1 MKEITIKA
9 YEFDD
14 LSDSAKETA
23 RNWWRSCPDDFWSEC
38 ALDEA
43 VAQGELLGIE
53 FEPKNQKWRNIS
65 TGKEGIDTSPC
76 IYWSGFSSQGDGLCF
91 EGSWSADR
99 VKADKVAEGWGDDP
113 ATTKIKRI
121 AKEFDRI
128 AKAYPEASFTVKHS
142 GHYYHKYC
150 TDFTVSL
157 GEACDGDGCEPTIS
171 QEEWSGVEKDL
182 IEIARDFMEWIY
194 RQLEKEYEYEMSD
207 EHVDELLRINNYLF
221 TEEGK
226 RSTVL

>member
-1 MKEITIKA
+1 MRTITITA

-23 RNWWRSCPDDFWSEC
+23 RDWWRSLPGDFWSEST
-38 ALDEA
+38 LEEA
-43 VAQGELLGIE
+43 EEQAAHLGIE
-53 FEPKNQKWRNIS
+53 IKENTHPWTNAK
-65 TGKEGIDTSPC
+65 TGKSGVTREPC
-76 IYWSGFSSQGDGLCF
+76 IYWSGFSSQGDGACF

-113 ATTKIKRI
+113 ATTEIKRI
-121 AKEFDRI
+121 AAEFDRI

-171 QEEWSGVEKDL
+171 QEEWSSVEKDL
-182 IEIARDFMEWIY
+182 IEVARDFMGWIY
-194 RQLEKEYEYEMSD
+194 RQLEKEYDYYMSD
-207 EHVDELLRINNYLF
+207 ESVDENIRANEYLF